1 MVISVATR
9 NRFVVLS
16 FSTTQQ
22 QTKSDEISYI
32 VSWKRCL
39 NLKAELIVSH
49 VHTYTLLFQNFLSH
63 THFCWN
69 FSMQVSKYGESQ
81 ICWNFFNFFFRVF
94 LQFSRS
100 QWNGDD
106 RKTCYMQN
114 HLIDLL
120 STWFGAKLGR
130 LLFSC
135 SHPVVSVNGSL
146 PTIFVPPR
154 VLVFLIKNFP
164 QKKSFFL
171 CNFDYFFILKKFS
184 KIFLN
189 FYIKFWLNKIKPWC
203 QIANIISLG

>member
-81 ICWNFFNFFFRVF
+81 ICWNGFLFFF
-94 LQFSRS
+94 
-100 QWNGDD
+100 
-106 RKTCYMQN
+106 
-114 HLIDLL
+114 
-120 STWFGAKLGR
+120 LG
-130 LLFSC
+130 FSC
-135 SHPVVSVNGSL
+135 SFQGASEMVMIERLVTCKTIWLICFPHDLEQNWVGCCSVV
-146 PTIFVPPR
+146 P
-154 VLVFLIKNFP
+154 
-164 QKKSFFL
+164 
-171 CNFDYFFILKKFS
+171 IL
-184 KIFLN
+184 
-189 FYIKFWLNKIKPWC
+189 W
-203 QIANIISLG
+203 